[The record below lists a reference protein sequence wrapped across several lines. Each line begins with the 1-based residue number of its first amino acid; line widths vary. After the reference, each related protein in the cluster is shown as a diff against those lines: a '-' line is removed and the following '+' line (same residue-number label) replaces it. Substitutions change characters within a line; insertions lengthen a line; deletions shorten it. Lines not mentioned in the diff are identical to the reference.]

1 MLGGDPRSWIYRSL
15 TLLII
20 SCPCAL
26 VISTPVAMVGDGIN
40 DAPMLADTGITVLVV
55 LNSLRLLRAA
65 DTAHKLGPCCK
76 VAH

>member
-26 VISTPVAMVGDGIN
+26 VISTPVAMVCGI
-40 DAPMLADTGITVLVV
+40 A
-55 LNSLRLLRAA
+55 RAA
-65 DTAHKLGPCCK
+65 RSGVLIKGGAHLERLGSVRA
-76 VAH
+76 VAFD